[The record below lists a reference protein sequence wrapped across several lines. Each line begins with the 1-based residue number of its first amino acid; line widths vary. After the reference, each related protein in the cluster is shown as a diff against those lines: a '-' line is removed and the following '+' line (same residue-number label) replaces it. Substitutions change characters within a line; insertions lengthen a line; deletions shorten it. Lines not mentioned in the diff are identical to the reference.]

1 MDTSDIHKSKIESV
15 ISVSVP
21 VRESAPVQLIEL
33 DHLEE
38 VEKPRPTVIKRIRHT
53 PVDCVLK
60 TKKNQFHSC
69 ASNVTKF
76 IIVLQVNAGLS
87 LDWIRT
93 LFQTSLV
100 ILVIS
105 MTMRSYLHN

>member
-1 MDTSDIHKSKIESV
+1 MDTSDIHKSKIESA

-60 TKKNQFHSC
+60 TKTSKTMFTTTSRY
-69 ASNVTKF
+69 VKR
-76 IIVLQVNAGLS
+76 
-87 LDWIRT
+87 LD
-93 LFQTSLV
+93 V
-100 ILVIS
+100 IN
-105 MTMRSYLHN
+105 M